1 MSRSRR
7 NLIIGLGLLLVIAI
21 AITGTLSWYAS
32 ALAGTPPG
40 PPKWFRFFKRT
51 ELVDA
56 LEVLQKRGVVRNTFA
71 TGIYFSLH
79 QGMRRV
85 AVGTYRVQDGESAQD
100 LLEALRTPARQMVR
114 MPETNWAR
122 RDAHLL
128 ENHEVAPAR
137 DYMEIVTNPPSSLAL
152 LVSFPLPKSGL
163 EGYLF
168 PDTYDFPPLLGA
180 LEVVK
185 MRLRTFDRKVYKPLG
200 MPPNIGRIVT
210 IASLIELEAGNDR
223 DRALISGVIQN
234 RLNKGIPLQLDASI
248 VYALGKWRR
257 LHFKDYKN
265 VKSPYNLYLHKGLP
279 PTPICSPSLKS
290 IEAAMHPAHH
300 HYLFYVA
307 LPNGESLFSTTFE
320 EHKKKIKLRLAA
332 LKHAAALA
340 LKKPPIPVPAKKPKS
355 PAAHKP

>member
-1 MSRSRR
+1 
-7 NLIIGLGLLLVIAI
+7 
-21 AITGTLSWYAS
+21 
-32 ALAGTPPG
+32 
-40 PPKWFRFFKRT
+40 
-51 ELVDA
+51 
-56 LEVLQKRGVVRNTFA
+56 
-71 TGIYFSLH
+71 
-79 QGMRRV
+79 
-85 AVGTYRVQDGESAQD
+85 
-100 LLEALRTPARQMVR
+100 
-114 MPETNWAR
+114 
-122 RDAHLL
+122 
-128 ENHEVAPAR
+128 
-137 DYMEIVTNPPSSLAL
+137 MEIVTNPPSSLAL